1 MCVFFNLSTD
11 IQIMSY
17 YLCVNGYPLEK
28 VYSDFFLVSF
38 LTQNE
43 HYGDVTVIGEQSP
56 DV

>member
-1 MCVFFNLSTD
+1 
-11 IQIMSY
+11 MSY